1 MGLNQ
6 IVLDD
11 IKCHV
16 TKWDGMKW
24 DGIRLTQTIRN
35 MMKWVDI

>member
-11 IKCHV
+11 VKCHV

-24 DGIRLTQTIRN
+24 DGIRLIRLTQT
-35 MMKWVDI
+35 M